1 MTLHPAGE
9 AGRRSASY
17 FRDSLGRQLDQVAA
31 LASSVAEDWGSD
43 GEGGGHGGLGNG
55 MGIRP
60 GFSPAYRR
68 PDGGRLRNGP
78 GAVPPMGKTAA
89 GAMAGTVHGHE
100 VEAYGP
106 PELAGKKL
114 YDPLT
119 ATLGGGLGATSA
131 TFGPHMHEGIDL
143 MAPVGTPTYSPMEG
157 KITKIGR
164 DRWGQTTVTIQHPN
178 GVYSRFLHQHGA
190 NVRVG
195 DAVKGGQQIGTS
207 GFANAAHTHFE
218 MWHGAPGRGSKLM
231 NAKAIYG
238 WDKNNLP
245 QGGREVTALG
255 AGGKPGE
262 TEPGTAAGK
271 PPVPAPPAPA
281 GFAPAAPGTPITGDA
296 STYNPYKPGWRG
308 GGGRTASGEPYDPQ
322 AWTAAIQ
329 TGQRHKF
336 GGVGYGKDYQP
347 SYALVEHGDK
357 QAIVRINDVGPLTR
371 GRVIDLNERSMRY
384 FDPTAQ
390 KGVLPGVK
398 VTPLAGAN
406 WTPGP
411 VTPRAPVTASQQEPN
426 P

>member
-68 PDGGRLRNGP
+68 ASANYMHGPLP
-78 GAVPPMGKTAA
+78 GAQDLTWVQTPGGKRVRVNKESAEAFHGFLGELEA
-89 GAMAGTVHGHE
+89 GGAPIHSLGGHNQRRIAGSGHWSQH
-100 VEAYGP
+100 AYGNAIDINQQSRDVVDRDFAQWARAHP
-106 PELAGKKL
+106 NELR
-114 YDPLT
+114 
-119 ATLGGGLGATSA
+119 GA
-131 TFGPHMHEGIDL
+131 IN
-143 MAPVGTPTYSPMEG
+143 
-157 KITKIGR
+157 
-164 DRWGQTTVTIQHPN
+164 RWGIIS
-178 GVYSRFLHQHGA
+178 G
-190 NVRVG
+190 G
-195 DAVKGGQQIGTS
+195 DWRNPDFG
-207 GFANAAHTHFE
+207 HFE
-218 MWHGAPGRGSKLM
+218 W
-231 NAKAIYG
+231 
-238 WDKNNLP
+238 
-245 QGGREVTALG
+245 GGTR
-255 AGGKPGE
+255 PW
-262 TEPGTAAGK
+262 AAARS
-271 PPVPAPPAPA
+271 PASPPAPAAAAAPA
-281 GFAPAAPGTPITGDA
+281 GFAPAAPGTPLTGAA
-296 STYNPYKPGWRG
+296 STYNPYKPGWRS

-347 SYALVEHGDK
+347 SYALVEHDGK

-411 VTPRAPVTASQQEPN
+411 VTPRAPVTASEQEPN